1 MMVTPLWWP
10 GFRRAGRRPIPL
22 LRQLVIIGGIL
33 RWIGLVVAGVIGLVA
48 PPKASLALVLLIL
61 AVAVYNSWAMLAVR
75 NASDGSVL
83 GIARAVTF
91 LDQIG
96 CLVFLAIFSHLPG
109 GSQSAFYV
117 PVVIEAVAIDRLEGA
132 IVAVAI
138 FVLGVTAIQA
148 DGAILGH
155 QQFDWTVVLVWSL
168 IILMVGAA
176 MAAIDVISPGLVPSA
191 ETPPGPVSG
200 VSAGGAPIEAGV
212 RLPARE
218 QEVLRLIATGYSN
231 AMIAERLHL
240 SETTVK
246 TYVENLLARLS
257 VKNRAEAVAVA
268 SRLGLL

>member
-1 MMVTPLWWP
+1 MVTPVWWP
-10 GFRRAGRRPIPL
+10 GFRRAGRRPIAL

-75 NASDGSVL
+75 NARDGSVL
-83 GIARAVTF
+83 GIARTVTF
-91 LDQIG
+91 LDQIS
-96 CLVFLAIFSHLPG
+96 CLVFLAIFSHLAG

-117 PVVIEAVAIDRLEGA
+117 PVVIEAVAIDRLDGA

-155 QQFDWTVVLVWSL
+155 QPFDWTVVLVWSL
-168 IILMVGAA
+168 IMLVVGAA

-191 ETPPGPVSG
+191 ETPAGPVSG
-200 VSAGGAPIEAGV
+200 VSAGVGPIGAGV

-218 QEVLRLIATGYSN
+218 QEVLRLIAAGYSN

-257 VKNRAEAVAVA
+257 VRNRAEAVAVA